1 MLFAV
6 FVFFVFVVLY
16 GESCGLLL
24 AILCFDCVFVLC
36 YVLHVLL
43 ESTFSV
49 EAGDRL
55 QGQTNGI
62 LCVSN
67 QI

>member
-1 MLFAV
+1 MFFFFA
-6 FVFFVFVVLY
+6 FVVFPVDLV
-16 GESCGLLL
+16 GLFL
-24 AILCFDCVFVLC
+24 AILCFDCVFVFC
-36 YVLHVLL
+36 EVLHVLL

-62 LCVSN
+62 LCAN

>member
-1 MLFAV
+1 MDLVGLF
-6 FVFFVFVVLY
+6 
-16 GESCGLLL
+16 L
-24 AILCFDCVFVLC
+24 AILCFDCVFVFC

-55 QGQTNGI
+55 QGQTNGS
-62 LCVSN
+62 LCVAN